1 MQVMTVSI
9 EAGFHIPGETSRS
22 MRIHLLPLLCW
33 LLLGGVG
40 ITNSVMADEASHRA
54 SAVRF
59 LKLANAESM
68 TTPVYDQVERLITA
82 HFSQMGGSMQYESV
96 LRRYQQQA
104 RQMLDQELA
113 WDALRDELVDLYL
126 PLFSEE
132 EFEQLAQFYQSPA
145 GRKLMKHLPLL
156 TRESMAISSVRVK
169 ERIEPGIQGLLGQMT
184 EEIEARQQGLR

>member
-1 MQVMTVSI
+1 
-9 EAGFHIPGETSRS
+9 

>member
-1 MQVMTVSI
+1 
-9 EAGFHIPGETSRS
+9 
-22 MRIHLLPLLCW
+22 
-33 LLLGGVG
+33 
-40 ITNSVMADEASHRA
+40 
-54 SAVRF
+54 
-59 LKLANAESM
+59 
-68 TTPVYDQVERLITA
+68 
-82 HFSQMGGSMQYESV
+82 MQYESF

-145 GRKLMKHLPLL
+145 GRKLMKHLPQL

-169 ERIEPGIQGLLGQMT
+169 EHIEPAIQGLLGRMT